1 MVLLSIELVL
11 RMYNYSKKILPYDL
25 SNYPYFRKAKNSY
38 GRDSYFIERIG
49 LKNTPKIK
57 TYSEGIR
64 DDIAKEK
71 KDIVLALGCSCTEGV
86 AFQPKETYPGFLQQ
100 MLPDKYKV
108 VNAGIGGYG
117 PFQIDKMLQDL
128 IKYKPKIV
136 IVQFID
142 FMRVP
147 VDKKKI
153 KEGKKYLLFYRQIK
167 GISLLFSYLLR
178 LKSRKFFSIRTFYM
192 NRKLPKEQ
200 LWQVNQKYLD
210 SMKRVCGEN
219 KTKLVFFI
227 WPSNDSNWL
236 HNAYFQDKLKE
247 YSKTNKVSYFDARNI
262 YQYYREEE
270 LKIPYDA
277 HPSALANKLVAKAAH
292 NCLVK
297 NKLIVDE
304 YTPQL
309 AVGI

>member
-210 SMKRVCGEN
+210 SMKRVCHEN
-219 KTKLVFFI
+219 KIKLIFFI
-227 WPSNDSNWL
+227 WPSNDFNWL
-236 HNAYFQDKLKE
+236 HNAYFQDRLKE
-247 YSKTNKVSYFDARNI
+247 YCKANKVSYFDVRNI
-262 YQYYREEE
+262 YQYYIEEE
-270 LKIPYDA
+270 LKIPFDA

-297 NKLIVDE
+297 NKLI
-304 YTPQL
+304 
-309 AVGI
+309 IS